1 MYCTPL
7 IVNLFNK
14 CYRKCLKVNY
24 FRRTSFEMNEK
35 LKTYLFFLNCCDMKI
50 SVINFA
56 QMNAVVTVNV
66 DAK

>member
-7 IVNLFNK
+7 VVNLFNK

-24 FRRTSFEMNEK
+24 FRITSFKMNEK
-35 LKTYLFFLNCCDMKI
+35 LKTYSFILNCYDIKI

-56 QMNAVVTVNV
+56 QMNAVETVNV